1 MTCKKPYSSFTRHL
15 SRSSGLFSTVFKN
28 SIYIVISFRPNFNI
42 EEEKFK
48 LWTNSKEKSEP
59 SCRCFTNFCLEIE
72 ASNQHHALNLIV
84 LMNTSHL
91 TFYPQYQLNG
101 EKMILKNMDNKS
113 GAGLSQED
121 IFQLCSN
128 MLINSSI
135 AIACGPFLDRD
146 IMHSMDICISG
157 IFYVHNFLMY

>member
-1 MTCKKPYSSFTRHL
+1 
-15 SRSSGLFSTVFKN
+15 
-28 SIYIVISFRPNFNI
+28 
-42 EEEKFK
+42 
-48 LWTNSKEKSEP
+48 
-59 SCRCFTNFCLEIE
+59 
-72 ASNQHHALNLIV
+72 
-84 LMNTSHL
+84 MNASHL

-113 GAGLSQED
+113 GAGLSKED

-157 IFYVHNFLMY
+157 IFYVYNFLMYQGPSINDVTHFLIFLTSPSPCNPFY

>member
-1 MTCKKPYSSFTRHL
+1 
-15 SRSSGLFSTVFKN
+15 
-28 SIYIVISFRPNFNI
+28 
-42 EEEKFK
+42 
-48 LWTNSKEKSEP
+48 
-59 SCRCFTNFCLEIE
+59 
-72 ASNQHHALNLIV
+72 
-84 LMNTSHL
+84 MNASHL

-157 IFYVHNFLMY
+157 IFYVHNFLMYIRGHP